1 MSDHLL
7 PPNATPQERALSLAT
22 ARLADMAVPIASL
35 WRAGECP
42 ADLLPWLAWAM
53 SVEEEWSLCVT
64 EADQR
69 ALIARALDLHR
80 HKGTAWAMRNALGV
94 FGVEAEMIEW
104 WQPEAT
110 GLQPYEFGIFAHLHR
125 PVRPDQLLGDDT
137 ASAVGMAVARY
148 KNARSHLAWIA
159 FAVDLELPFG
169 TASLARDLI
178 SIDRTAMRVR
188 WFPAFD
194 TTAADAEALDPDPFG
209 QSRIV
214 ADGTVA
220 PILFGRPFHLDRLPV
235 DGFADLG
242 LQLDLHLPYREGEWT
257 GGIER
262 AQVTAGSVSA
272 APAAAPLISAS
283 PVTAS
288 LSAVQVVPTI
298 AATTGGILETT
309 LDAGA
314 SPAMGL
320 DMMACLDVVAA
331 DHVPLDLPMET
342 IHA

>member
-1 MSDHLL
+1 MSEHLL
-7 PPNATPQERALSLAT
+7 PSNATPQERALSLAT
-22 ARLADMAVPIASL
+22 ARLINIAAPIAPL
-35 WRAGECP
+35 WRAYECP
-42 ADLLPWLAWAM
+42 AALLPWLAWTM
-53 SVEEEWSLCVT
+53 SVEDEWSLCVT

-80 HKGTAWAMRNALGV
+80 HKGTAWAMRNALDV
-94 FGVEAEMIEW
+94 FGVGAEMIEW
-104 WQPEAT
+104 WQPEGA

-169 TASLARDLI
+169 AVALARDI
-178 SIDRTAMRVR
+178 VSIDRTRLRVR

-194 TTAADAEALDPDPFG
+194 ITAADAEALDPDPFG
-209 QSRIV
+209 QSRAAI
-214 ADGTVA
+214 DGTVA

-242 LQLDLHLPYREGEWT
+242 LQLDLYLPYREGERV
-257 GGIER
+257 GGIEH
-262 AQVTAGSVSA
+262 AQVTVGGWSA
-272 APAAAPLISAS
+272 AAAAPPMLFAAPSA
-283 PVTAS
+283 AS
-288 LSAVQVVPTI
+288 LSEIPVVPTFS
-298 AATTGGILETT
+298 ATVGSILETP
-309 LDAGA
+309 LDARA
-314 SPAMGL
+314 SPAMGFDL
-320 DMMACLDVVAA
+320 SACLDVVAA

-342 IHA
+342 YHA

>member
-169 TASLARDLI
+169 PASLARKLT

-188 WFPAFD
+188 WFPTFD
-194 TTAADAEALDPDPFG
+194 ITAADAEALDPDPFG
-209 QSRIV
+209 QTRIA

-220 PILFGRPFHLDRLPV
+220 PILFGRPFYLDRLPV

-242 LQLDLHLPYREGEWT
+242 LQMDLHLPYREGEWT

-262 AQVTAGSVSA
+262 AQVTSGSRSA
-272 APAAAPLISAS
+272 AAAAAPVISAT
-283 PVTAS
+283 PATVR
-288 LSAVQVVPTI
+288 LSAVPVSPTI
-298 AATTGGILETT
+298 TAAMGGILETT
-309 LDAGA
+309 LDAGE

-342 IHA
+342 VHA